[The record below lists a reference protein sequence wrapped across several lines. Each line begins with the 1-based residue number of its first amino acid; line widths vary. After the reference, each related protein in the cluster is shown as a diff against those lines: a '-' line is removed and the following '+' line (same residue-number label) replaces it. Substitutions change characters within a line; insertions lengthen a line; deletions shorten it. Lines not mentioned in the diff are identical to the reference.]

1 MYKSRKKIFE
11 KELTQVSASGSVV
24 ILDTNHLQK
33 LLRDWSRHNTGTSG
47 GGDKPDPNGTTLAG
61 DLARN
66 GVRATDLVTPETT
79 THGDDGELSQDDG
92 TTNGSGHFFGA
103 LDAQTDVSVV
113 ISDGDKGLEAGTLT
127 GTSLFLHRHD
137 FEDFVFQRGAQ
148 EEIDDFEF
156 L

>member
-1 MYKSRKKIFE
+1 M
-11 KELTQVSASGSVV
+11 
-24 ILDTNHLQK
+24 
-33 LLRDWSRHNTGTSG
+33 
-47 GGDKPDPNGTTLAG
+47 GTT
-61 DLARN
+61 N
-66 GVRATDLVTPETT
+66 LVTPETSSD
-79 THGDDGELSQDDG
+79 GDDAQFGQDDG

-156 L
+156 LKVKTIRI